1 MNLVIAKKDAIKIIL
16 KNQLLLNSDL
26 NGSKDSILK
35 IISQLGYI
43 QIDTISVTE
52 RSVNHIIWS
61 RTGNFDKDIINKL
74 FLEKKI
80 FEYWSHAAAIL
91 PMHDYR
97 YSMIFKNYYI
107 ERYGS
112 FKKNNNRLLK
122 YVKDRIRSEGALM
135 SRDFEDKR
143 TGTSGWW
150 NRKPAKEALE
160 FLFFSGELM
169 VRERIGF
176 QKVYDLTERVLPFD
190 IDDSIPTKEEYYKYL
205 ILSSIKANG
214 IISGKE
220 MTYLKRNDKN
230 VFSDVLNELLED
242 KQICEITINGV
253 NSINYYSKPELLNMN
268 ISDKSGLKILSPFD
282 NLIIQRERIKHI
294 FNFDYQLECYVPQ
307 TKRRYGYFSMPVLYD
322 NKFIGRIDMKSD
334 RKIKTLKVN
343 NFYCENALNLSST
356 QIKKLNSVLLKYA
369 GFTGCERVEW
379 M

>member
-1 MNLVIAKKDAIKIIL
+1 MNLLIAKKDAVKIIL
-16 KNQLLLNSDL
+16 NNQLLINSDL

-61 RTGNFDKDIINKL
+61 RAGKFERSNINEL
-74 FLEKKI
+74 FLEGKI

-91 PMHDYR
+91 PMTDYR
-97 YSMIFKNYYI
+97 YSIIFKNYYI

-112 FKKNNNRLLK
+112 FKKSNNRLLK
-122 YVKDRIRSEGALM
+122 LVKDRIKSEGPLM

-169 VRERIGF
+169 VKKRTGF
-176 QKVYDLTERVLPFD
+176 QKVYDLTERVLPSG
-190 IDDSIPTKEEYYKYL
+190 IDDSIPTKEEYHKHL

-220 MTYLKRNDKN
+220 IAYLKRNDKK
-230 VFSDVLNELLED
+230 VFSEVINELIED
-242 KQICEITINGV
+242 KQVCEITINGV
-253 NSINYYSKPELLNMN
+253 NDINYFTKPELLELK
-268 ISDKSGLKILSPFD
+268 ISDRSGLKILSPFD
-282 NLIIQRERIKHI
+282 NLIIQRERIKQI
-294 FNFDYQLECYVPQ
+294 FKFDFLLECYLPQ
-307 TKRRYGYFSMPVLYD
+307 SKRKYGYFSMPVLY
-322 NKFIGRIDMKSD
+322 NNEFLGRIDMKSD

-343 NFYCENALNLSST
+343 KFYPENEIKLSNT
-356 QIKKLNSVLLKYA
+356 QMKKLNSLLQEYA
-369 GFTGCERVEW
+369 EFTGCEKVEW
-379 M
+379 I